1 MPKTPDRAMLS
12 RLVDAYDR
20 VEEESL
26 GMGDPEFHEIED
38 QLYEA
43 IVESPYR
50 AVIKNGNIYIP
61 DFNGSPGEVIVVDPA
76 EHGGSGRSHGPQPRR
91 RLKLA
96 DRLTW
101 HVGRGLVNLS
111 VWFKDR
117 ECAHTGGKEPCPRRG
132 FHETP
137 PVHAGAGR
145 STRIAAMGRDSIG
158 SRMRMERLA
167 SPFP

>member
-1 MPKTPDRAMLS
+1 MPKPPDRAMLS

-20 VEEESL
+20 IEEESL

-76 EHGGSGRSHGPQPRR
+76 EQEDVDDPTV
-91 RLKLA
+91 L
-96 DRLTW
+96 
-101 HVGRGLVNLS
+101 NL
-111 VWFKDR
+111 DT
-117 ECAHTGGKEPCPRRG
+117 E
-132 FHETP
+132 
-137 PVHAGAGR
+137 
-145 STRIAAMGRDSIG
+145 
-158 SRMRMERLA
+158 
-167 SPFP
+167 